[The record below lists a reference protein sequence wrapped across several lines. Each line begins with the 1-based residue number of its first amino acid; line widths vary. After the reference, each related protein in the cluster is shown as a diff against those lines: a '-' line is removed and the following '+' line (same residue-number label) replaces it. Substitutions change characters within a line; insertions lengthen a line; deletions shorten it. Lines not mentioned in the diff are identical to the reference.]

1 MSEDRI
7 LVIKLG
13 ALGDFIQAMG
23 PAAAIRR
30 HHPDARVTLLTTK
43 PYVALAEA
51 TGFFD
56 EVWQDTRP
64 KLVQPGKWAALRGRL
79 RGASFSRV
87 YDLQTSDRSS
97 FYFHLMKPLP
107 FQRGAPP
114 MWSGIARGCSH
125 PHANP
130 ARDDMHTV
138 ERQAEQL
145 MMAGIAEVPLPNIS
159 ALAADVSRFEVAP
172 PYALLVPGGAPHR
185 PAKRWPAANF
195 AALAT
200 HLTGKGVA
208 PVLIGGPD
216 EAALAAEIANLAGGV
231 RNLTGETSFADIA
244 GLARDA
250 AFAIGNDTGP
260 MHIAAAARCPSV
272 VLFSAD
278 SDPAL
283 CAPRGDHVTVL
294 RENDLGNL
302 AVRAVVA
309 ALPAV

>member
-1 MSEDRI
+1 MPEDRI

-30 HHPDARVTLLTTK
+30 HHPDARITLLTTK
-43 PYVALAEA
+43 PYAGLAEA
-51 TGFFD
+51 TRLFD
-56 EVWQDTRP
+56 EVWLDTRP
-64 KLVQPGKWAALRGRL
+64 KPTRPGKWAALRRRL
-79 RGASFSRV
+79 RGAGFSRV

-97 FYFHLMKPLP
+97 FYFHLMRPD
-107 FQRGAPP
+107 PP

-125 PHANP
+125 PHRNP
-130 ARDDMHTV
+130 MRDGMHTID
-138 ERQAEQL
+138 RQAEQL
-145 MMAGIAEVPLPNIS
+145 AMAGIAETPLPDIS
-159 ALAADVSRFEVAP
+159 ALAADVSRFTVSP

-185 PAKRWPAANF
+185 PAKRWPAASF
-195 AALAT
+195 ATLAA
-200 HLTGKGVA
+200 HLIEKAVT

-216 EAALAAEIANLAGGV
+216 EAALAAEIARAAEGTRNLA
-231 RNLTGETSFADIA
+231 GETSFADIA

-250 AFAIGNDTGP
+250 AFAVGNDTGP

-294 RENDLGNL
+294 RENDLADL
-302 AVRAVVA
+302 AVETVAA
-309 ALPAV
+309 ALPAS